1 MVELGLWISNN
12 IVPSFTSELQVPG
25 IGNNTQG
32 RFDKDINLW
41 EIIYRVQYSGDNDT
55 ENLPNNEESFLVDE
69 DERSISK
76 DTLTNS
82 WHAKARINL
91 EDKDAEKIVKT
102 ICILPVLAEPIV
114 AGTDCEV
121 QKNTVD
127 P

>member
-1 MVELGLWISNN
+1 M
-12 IVPSFTSELQVPG
+12 PSFTSELQVPG

-82 WHAKARINL
+82 
-91 EDKDAEKIVKT
+91 
-102 ICILPVLAEPIV
+102 
-114 AGTDCEV
+114 
-121 QKNTVD
+121 
-127 P
+127 